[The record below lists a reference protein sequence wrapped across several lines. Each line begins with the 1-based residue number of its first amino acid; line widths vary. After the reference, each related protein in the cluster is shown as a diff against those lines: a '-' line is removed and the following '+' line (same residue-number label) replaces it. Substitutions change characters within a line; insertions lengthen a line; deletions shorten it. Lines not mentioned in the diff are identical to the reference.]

1 MVYNERIVWMTK
13 DKNEGRRSVSMVTIK
28 EIAKKSNVSVATVSN
43 ILNGKPKAGEE
54 TRQRVLK
61 VIEEM
66 GYQPNYIAQGL
77 RKQKT
82 QLIGVIVEDII
93 QFSSPGMIEG
103 LMAYCEEQGYNVI
116 VLNLRFYTRWKGQ
129 WQGREEEFQP
139 LFDAALQELLSMK
152 ADGIVYIACHA
163 REINC
168 FPSDL
173 RIPAVIAYAYSKC
186 VRFPSIVINDE
197 KGGYDVTNYL
207 ISMGHRKIG
216 VVGGEKDNIHTQK
229 RLLGYQRA
237 LFEKQLL
244 YNPEWIRYG
253 EWNREAGYKQV
264 KELVSQGVSA
274 IFGMADTITAGI
286 YDFLEESNLK
296 VGEDISVV
304 GYDDMASEFFRPAL
318 TSMRLPLSE
327 IGKSSAEMIIKLIE
341 NGEGRW
347 SKGIELEM
355 DCDMVIRKSV
365 KKLNNVYE

>member
-1 MVYNERIVWMTK
+1 
-13 DKNEGRRSVSMVTIK
+13 MVTIK

-93 QFSSPGMIEG
+93 QFSSPGIIEG
-103 LMAYCEEQGYNVI
+103 LMAYCEERGYNVI

-129 WQGREEEFQP
+129 WQGKEEEFLP
-139 LFDAALQELLSMK
+139 LFNLALQELLSMK

-168 FPSDL
+168 FPMDL
-173 RIPAVIAYAYSKC
+173 RIPAVVAYAYSKC
-186 VRFPSIVINDE
+186 PRFPSIVINDE
-197 KGGYDVTNYL
+197 QGGYDVTKYL
-207 ISMGHRKIG
+207 ISMGHHKIG
-216 VVGGEKDNIHTQK
+216 VIGGEKDNIHTQK

-237 LFEKQLL
+237 LFENQLL
-244 YNPEWIRYG
+244 YNPEWICYG
-253 EWNREAGYKQV
+253 EWKRESGYELT
-264 KELVSQGVSA
+264 KELVSKGVSA
-274 IFGMADTITAGI
+274 IFGMSDIIAAGI
-286 YDFLEESNLK
+286 YDFLEENNLR
-296 VGEDISVV
+296 VGEDISVI
-304 GYDDMASEFFRPAL
+304 GYDDVSSEFFRPAL

-327 IGKSSAEMIIKLIE
+327 VGKNAAEMSIKLIE

-347 SKGIELEM
+347 SREVEVGL
-355 DCDMVIRKSV
+355 DCNMVIRKSV
-365 KKLNNVYE
+365 KKLNSIHD